1 MNKTIIFEGLDRC
14 LKDTLIEKTKE
25 FVPPAHVLH
34 YAKPPKNHTD
44 LSQEDYQKLTFQQL
58 FRTFADHNQYANK
71 STLICN
77 RAHLG
82 EAVYA
87 PIYRNYSGDYVF
99 EIEKAFRQTVK
110 DIYLIVLVDT
120 NLDAYLKRDDG
131 DSFNGADADKVKVE
145 IDAFANN
152 YLKSRIEN
160 KTFIDLAQYYIDK
173 KTIDTEKVLERIKQ
187 LLNE

>member
-1 MNKTIIFEGLDRC
+1 
-14 LKDTLIEKTKE
+14 
-25 FVPPAHVLH
+25 
-34 YAKPPKNHTD
+34 
-44 LSQEDYQKLTFQQL
+44 
-58 FRTFADHNQYANK
+58 
-71 STLICN
+71 
-77 RAHLG
+77 
-82 EAVYA
+82 VYA